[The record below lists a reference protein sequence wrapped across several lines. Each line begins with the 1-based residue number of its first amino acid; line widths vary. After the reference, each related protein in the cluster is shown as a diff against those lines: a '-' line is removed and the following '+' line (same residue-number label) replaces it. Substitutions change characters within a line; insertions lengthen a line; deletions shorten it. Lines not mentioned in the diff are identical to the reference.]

1 MSNEQP
7 IQEMSCS
14 NLKSLQQWNL
24 DMELFVTI
32 SYLFSVSYLRYYSL
46 ILALQRIIYTIV
58 KFIVITLY

>member
-1 MSNEQP
+1 MLNEQP

-14 NLKSLQQWNL
+14 NLKSLQQRNL

-46 ILALQRIIYTIV
+46 ILAL
-58 KFIVITLY
+58 